1 MIDFELVQQELGL
14 KFKQVDYLKR
24 ALTHSSFTK
33 INKNRGLKNNE
44 RLEFLGDAVLKLLS
58 SDYLFEKFPDASE
71 GDMTKIRAN
80 LISDKVFYLF
90 GKQLNLGKYLVFSF
104 GEKNSGGSD
113 KESNLA
119 NAFEALV
126 GAIYLDRGLE
136 ESRRFFLDVLVRS
149 PISFESMQQTN
160 DYKSLVQEELQKRK
174 EDLPIYT
181 VLNESGP
188 EHRKIFN
195 IEIKVVLNGDL
206 FLSKGTGRTKKEAE
220 QSAARAIC
228 SKLSLG

>member
-1 MIDFELVQQELGL
+1 MDLDLVQQELGL
-14 KFKQVDYLKR
+14 NFRQLDYLKR

-33 INKNRGLKNNE
+33 ISKNRGLKNNE

-58 SDYLFEKFPDASE
+58 SDYLFEKFPDSSE

-80 LISDKVFYLF
+80 LISDKVFYSF

-104 GEKNSGGSD
+104 GEKNSGGSN

-136 ESRRFFLDVLVRS
+136 ESRRFFLDVLKRS
-149 PISFESMQQTN
+149 SISFESMQETH
-160 DYKSLVQEELQKRK
+160 DYKSLIQEELQKRR
-174 EDLPIYT
+174 ESLPVYT

-188 EHRKIFN
+188 EHSKVFN
-195 IEIKVVLNGDL
+195 MEIKIVLKGEL
-206 FLSKGTGRTKKEAE
+206 FLAKGTGRTKKEAE
-220 QSAARAIC
+220 QSAAKEVY
-228 SKLSLG
+228 SKLSIG